1 MHNGGFMSP
10 ANLNI
15 LLMTLLAIAVLII
28 LLLPGRGIISRI
40 KTVRQNQK
48 RELLEDTLKFIF
60 NQQQSGRS
68 ASVEALEGKLKVS
81 SKKAIDLV
89 NLMESQG
96 LIQHNME
103 YLELTVNGEMMALQI
118 VRAHRL
124 WERYLADE
132 ARIPLDK
139 VHTIAHQREHGMSV
153 DEINDLDASLGHPLT
168 DPHGDPIPDSEG
180 RFRPFEQ
187 GKPLTAWEEDQL
199 AKIIHLEDE
208 PPLAYAQIVAAGL
221 VLGQEIRII
230 EKNSTRFVITDGLN
244 EFTLAPAVAANVF
257 VQAISQAEMDRQNA
271 IRLSDLSTREKAEI
285 IELDERVQG
294 FTRRRF
300 LDLGL
305 TPGTVIFP
313 ELDNSFGDPRA
324 FRVRGTLI
332 ALRKEQ
338 ANDIWVRPVAQ

>member
-1 MHNGGFMSP
+1 MNPG
-10 ANLNI
+10 NLNY
-15 LLMTLLAIAVLII
+15 LLYSLLSIVFLII
-28 LLLPGRGIISRI
+28 LFLPKRGIIAQV
-40 KTVRQNQK
+40 KGYLQNQK

-60 NQQQSGRS
+60 NQQQSGRTV
-68 ASVEALEGKLKVS
+68 SVEALEGKLKVS
-81 SKKAIDLV
+81 SKKAFKLI
-89 NLMESQG
+89 NIMEAQG

-103 YLELTVNGEMMALQI
+103 HLELTVNGEMMALQI

-132 ARIPLDK
+132 ARIPLEK
-139 VHTIAHQREHGMSV
+139 VHTIAHQREHGMSFE
-153 DEINDLDASLGHPLT
+153 EINELDASLGHPLK
-168 DPHGDPIPDSEG
+168 DPHGDPIPDSDG
-180 RFRPFEQ
+180 RFRPFDQ
-187 GKPLTAWEEDQL
+187 GKPLTAWDADQL

-208 PPLAYAQIVAAGL
+208 PPLAYAQIVATGL
-221 VLGQEIRII
+221 SLGQEIRII
-230 EKNSTRFVITDGLN
+230 EKNSARILITDGLN

-257 VQAISQAEMDRQNA
+257 VQPISLAEMNRQNT

-285 IELDERVQG
+285 VELDERVQG

>member
-1 MHNGGFMSP
+1 MNPG
-10 ANLNI
+10 NLNY
-15 LLMTLLAIAVLII
+15 LLYSLLSIAFLII
-28 LLLPGRGIISRI
+28 LFLPKRGIIAQV
-40 KTVRQNQK
+40 KVYLQNQK

-60 NQQQSGRS
+60 NQQQSGRTV
-68 ASVEALEGKLKVS
+68 SVEALEGKLKVT
-81 SKKAIDLV
+81 SKKAFKLI
-89 NLMESQG
+89 NIMESQG

-103 YLELTVNGEMMALQI
+103 FLELTGNGEIMALQI

-139 VHTIAHQREHGMSV
+139 VHTIAHQREHGMSF
-153 DEINDLDASLGHPLT
+153 EAINELDASLGHPLK

-180 RFRPFEQ
+180 RFRPFDQ
-187 GKPLTAWEEDQL
+187 GKPLTSWDADEL

-221 VLGQEIRII
+221 SLGQEIRII
-230 EKNSTRFVITDGLN
+230 EKNSARFIITDGLN
-244 EFTLAPAVAANVF
+244 EFTLAPAVAANIF
-257 VQAISQAEMDRQNA
+257 VIPISQAEMDRQNT

-285 IELDERVQG
+285 VELDERVQG

>member
-1 MHNGGFMSP
+1 MNPG
-10 ANLNI
+10 NLNFLLFSI
-15 LLMTLLAIAVLII
+15 LTVVFLII
-28 LLLPGRGIISRI
+28 LFLPKRGIIAQV
-40 KTVRQNQK
+40 KAYRQNQK

-60 NQQQSGRS
+60 NQQQSGRTVS
-68 ASVEALEGKLKVS
+68 LEALEGKLKVT
-81 SKKAIDLV
+81 SKKAFELINV
-89 NLMESQG
+89 MEAQG
-96 LIQHNME
+96 LIQHNLE
-103 YLELTVNGEMMALQI
+103 FLELTVNGEMMALQI

-139 VHTIAHQREHGMSV
+139 VHTIAHQREHGMSFE
-153 DEINDLDASLGHPLT
+153 EINELDASLGHPLK

-180 RFRPFEQ
+180 RFRPFDQ
-187 GKPLTAWEEDQL
+187 GKPLTAWNADEL

-221 VLGQEIRII
+221 SLGQEIRII
-230 EKNSTRFVITDGLN
+230 EKNSARILITDGLN

-257 VQAISQAEMDRQNA
+257 VQPISQAEMDRQNA
-271 IRLSDLSTREKAEI
+271 IRLSDLNTREKAEI
-285 IELDERVQG
+285 IELDDRVQG

-338 ANDIWVRPVAQ
+338 ANDIWVRPVTQ

>member
-1 MHNGGFMSP
+1 MNQD
-10 ANLNI
+10 NLNFLLFSI
-15 LLMTLLAIAVLII
+15 LTVVLLII
-28 LLLPGRGIISRI
+28 LFLPKRGILAQV
-40 KTVRQNQK
+40 KAYRQNQK

-60 NQQQSGRS
+60 NKQQSGRT

-81 SKKAIDLV
+81 SKKAIELINV
-89 NLMESQG
+89 MESQD
-96 LIQHNME
+96 LIQHNLE

-124 WERYLADE
+124 WERYLADD

-139 VHTIAHQREHGMSV
+139 VHSIAHQREHGMSF
-153 DEINDLDASLGHPLT
+153 DEINELDASLGHPLK

-180 RFRPFEQ
+180 RFRPFDQ
-187 GKPLTAWEEDQL
+187 GKPLTAWDADVL

-208 PPLAYAQIVAAGL
+208 PPMAFAQIVAAGL
-221 VLGQEIRII
+221 SLGQEIRII
-230 EKNSTRFVITDGLN
+230 EKNSARIVITDGLN
-244 EFTLAPAVAANVF
+244 QFTLAPAVAANVF
-257 VQAISQAEMDRQNA
+257 VLPICQAEMDRQNA
-271 IRLSDLSTREKAEI
+271 IRLSDLNTREKAEI

-338 ANDIWVRPVAQ
+338 ANDIWVRPIAL

>member
-1 MHNGGFMSP
+1 MNT

-15 LLMTLLAIAVLII
+15 WLFVFLF
-28 LLLPGRGIISRI
+28 LLLILIFFIPKNGILARI
-40 KTVRQNQK
+40 KIYRQNRK
-48 RELLEDTLKFIF
+48 REVLEDTLKFLF
-60 NQQQSGRS
+60 NQQQSGRTTS
-68 ASVEALEGKLKVS
+68 IEALEGKLKIP
-81 SKKAIDLV
+81 SKKSLALIT
-89 NLMESQG
+89 LMESQE
-96 LIQHNME
+96 LIQHSQE
-103 YLELTVNGEMMALQI
+103 FLELTVKGERMALQI

-139 VHTIAHQREHGMSV
+139 VHTIAHQREHGMTIA
-153 DEINDLDASLGHPLT
+153 EINELDASLGHPLS

-180 RFRPFEQ
+180 RFRPFDQ
-187 GKPLTAWEEDQL
+187 GNPLTAWETERL

-208 PPLAYAQIVAAGL
+208 PPMAYAQIIAEGL
-221 VLGQEIRII
+221 SLGQEIRII
-230 EKNSTRFVITDGLN
+230 EKNSARIIVTDGLN

-257 VQAISQAEMDRQNA
+257 VQPISQADIDRQTA
-271 IRLSDLSTREKAEI
+271 IRLSDLNTREKAEI
-285 IELDERVQG
+285 LLLDEQCQG

-305 TPGTVIFP
+305 TPGTLIFP

-332 ALRKEQ
+332 ALRKDQ
-338 ANDIWVRPVAQ
+338 AKFIWVRPVTQ

>member
-1 MHNGGFMSP
+1 MNQD
-10 ANLNI
+10 NLNFLLFSI
-15 LLMTLLAIAVLII
+15 LTVVLLII
-28 LLLPGRGIISRI
+28 LFLPKRGILAQV
-40 KTVRQNQK
+40 KGYRQNQK

-60 NQQQSGRS
+60 NQQQSGRT

-81 SKKAIDLV
+81 SKKAIELINV
-89 NLMESQG
+89 MESQD
-96 LIQHNME
+96 LIQHNLE

-139 VHTIAHQREHGMSV
+139 VHTIAHQREHGMSF
-153 DEINDLDASLGHPLT
+153 DEINELDASLGHPLK

-180 RFRPFEQ
+180 RFRPFDL
-187 GKPLTAWEEDQL
+187 GKPLTAWDADVL

-208 PPLAYAQIVAAGL
+208 PPMAFAQIVAAGL
-221 VLGQEIRII
+221 SLGQEIRII
-230 EKNSTRFVITDGLN
+230 EKNSARIVITDGLN
-244 EFTLAPAVAANVF
+244 QFTLAPAVAANVF
-257 VQAISQAEMDRQNA
+257 VLPISQAEMDRQNA
-271 IRLSDLSTREKAEI
+271 IRLSDLNTREKAEI

-338 ANDIWVRPVAQ
+338 ANDIWVRPIAL